1 MLPAVSSA
9 IYQNRKFQMGKRR
22 PEKRKSGS
30 EKAIS
35 PVLLPRV
42 PAPDRQQTKSRV
54 PSLYILLQG
63 DNLQGILMAW
73 QWLIIPIVKFL
84 LRNQWH

>member
-35 PVLLPRV
+35 PSPLPRV
-42 PAPDRQQTKSRV
+42 PVPDRQQIKSHV
-54 PSLYILLQG
+54 PILYILLLG
-63 DNLQGILMAW
+63 DNPPGISMAW
-73 QWLIIPIVKFL
+73 QWLITQVMKYL
-84 LRNQWH
+84 LHTQ

>member
-1 MLPAVSSA
+1 MPAAVSSA
-9 IYQNRKFQMGKRR
+9 IYQNRKFQKGRMR
-22 PEKRKSGS
+22 PEMRRSGS
-30 EKAIS
+30 GMAKS
-35 PVLLPRV
+35 PVLLPIV